1 MNLIPNAELFFLAG
15 GRAKTLVKKSTAE
28 LFEGRSVLL
37 VSING
42 AFTPTDE
49 KMVKDYEK
57 LYLHFKD
64 TTIIG
69 NPDDATHI
77 DDIYFLCMNDAYV
90 MDAWW
95 KKMKI
100 KNCKYFPDGNGA
112 LTYRIDNQGGIS
124 AGQGVIEMY
133 NKGMGKRTW
142 RFALLLEDNCQMTY
156 IEEETPAGYENGR
169 NNCDIVPYE
178 LTHPDQIIEHLK
190 KRNQV
195 ERINA
200 ANTAGLD
207 LSMPR

>member
-28 LFEGRSVLL
+28 LFEGRSVLV

-49 KMVKDYEK
+49 KMVKEYEK

-69 NPDDATHI
+69 NPNDATHI

-100 KNCKYFPDGNGA
+100 KNCKYLPDGNGA
-112 LTYRIDNQGGIS
+112 LTLRIDNQGGIA

-133 NKGMGKRTW
+133 NKGMGKRAW
-142 RFALLLEDNCQMTY
+142 RYVVLIENGCQMTFL
-156 IEEETPAGYENGR
+156 EEEIPDGEDSR
-169 NNCDIVPYE
+169 NNLDVDPYI
-178 LTHPDQIIEHLK
+178 LTQPEEVLAFLRARQQKAKIEASNK
-190 KRNQV
+190 
-195 ERINA
+195 
-200 ANTAGLD
+200 
-207 LSMPR
+207 LSENLTLPT

>member
-49 KMVKDYEK
+49 KMVIDYEK

-69 NPDDATHI
+69 NPNDATHI

-100 KNCKYFPDGNGA
+100 KNCKYLPDGNGA
-112 LTYRIDNQGGIS
+112 LTLRIDNQGGIA

-133 NKGMGKRTW
+133 NKGMGKRAW
-142 RFALLLEDNCQMTY
+142 RYVVLIENGCQMTFL
-156 IEEETPAGYENGR
+156 EEEIPDGEDSR
-169 NNCDIVPYE
+169 NNLDVDPYI
-178 LTHPDQIIEHLK
+178 LTQPEEVLTFLRARQQKAKIEASN
-190 KRNQV
+190 R
-195 ERINA
+195 
-200 ANTAGLD
+200 
-207 LSMPR
+207 LSENLTLPT

>member
-49 KMVKDYEK
+49 KMVKEYEK

-69 NPDDATHI
+69 NPNDATHI

-100 KNCKYFPDGNGA
+100 KNCKYLPDGNGA
-112 LTYRIDNQGGIS
+112 LTLRIDNQGGIA

-133 NKGMGKRTW
+133 NKGMGKRAW
-142 RFALLLEDNCQMTY
+142 RYVVLIENGCQMTFL
-156 IEEETPAGYENGR
+156 EEEIPDGEDSR
-169 NNCDIVPYE
+169 NNLDVDPYI
-178 LTHPDQIIEHLK
+178 LTQPEEVLTFLRARQQKAKIEASN
-190 KRNQV
+190 R
-195 ERINA
+195 
-200 ANTAGLD
+200 
-207 LSMPR
+207 LSENLTLPT

>member
-49 KMVKDYEK
+49 KMVKEYEK

-69 NPDDATHI
+69 NPNDATHI

-100 KNCKYFPDGNGA
+100 KNCKYLPDGNGA

-133 NKGMGKRTW
+133 NKGMAKRSW
-142 RFALLLEDNCQMTY
+142 RYVVLLENGCQMTFL
-156 IEEETPAGYENGR
+156 EEEIPDGSDTR
-169 NNCDIVPYE
+169 NNLDIDPYI
-178 LTHPDQIIEHLK
+178 LTQPEEVLAFLRARQQKAKIEASNKLS
-190 KRNQV
+190 
-195 ERINA
+195 E
-200 ANTAGLD
+200 D
-207 LSMPR
+207 LSLPT

>member
-69 NPDDATHI
+69 DPDDATHI
-77 DDIYFLCMNDAYV
+77 DDIYFLCTNDAYV

-100 KNCKYFPDGNGA
+100 KNCKYLPDGNGA
-112 LTYRIDNQGGIS
+112 LTYRIDNQGGIA

-133 NKGMGKRTW
+133 NKGMGKRAW
-142 RFALLLEDNCQMTY
+142 RYVVLVENGCQMTFL
-156 IEEETPAGYENGR
+156 EEEIPDGEDSR
-169 NNCDIVPYE
+169 NNLDVDPYI
-178 LTHPDQIIEHLK
+178 LTQPEEVLTFLRARQQKSKIEASN
-190 KRNQV
+190 R
-195 ERINA
+195 
-200 ANTAGLD
+200 
-207 LSMPR
+207 LSENLTLPT

>member
-100 KNCKYFPDGNGA
+100 KNCKYLRDGNGA
-112 LTYRIDNQGGIS
+112 LTYRIDNQGGIA

-133 NKGMGKRTW
+133 NKGMGKRAW
-142 RFALLLEDNCQMTY
+142 RYVVLIENGCQMTFL
-156 IEEETPAGYENGR
+156 EEEIPDGEDSR
-169 NNCDIVPYE
+169 NNLDVDPYI
-178 LTHPDQIIEHLK
+178 LTQPEEVLTFLRARQQKAKIEASN
-190 KRNQV
+190 R
-195 ERINA
+195 
-200 ANTAGLD
+200 
-207 LSMPR
+207 LSENLTLPT

>member
-69 NPDDATHI
+69 NPNDATHI

-100 KNCKYFPDGNGA
+100 KNCKVPSTDPCGKPKTIF
-112 LTYRIDNQGGIS
+112 TRSDNVPPTLIGGYLCNKR
-124 AGQGVIEMY
+124 MY
-133 NKGMGKRTW
+133 TQKAFILF
-142 RFALLLEDNCQMTY
+142 FAVSKY
-156 IEEETPAGYENGR
+156 IFIL
-169 NNCDIVPYE
+169 C
-178 LTHPDQIIEHLK
+178 
-190 KRNQV
+190 
-195 ERINA
+195 
-200 ANTAGLD
+200 
-207 LSMPR
+207 

>member
-49 KMVKDYEK
+49 KMVKEYEK

-69 NPDDATHI
+69 NPNDATHI

-100 KNCKYFPDGNGA
+100 KNCKYLPDGNGA
-112 LTYRIDNQGGIS
+112 LTYRIDNQGGIA

-133 NKGMGKRTW
+133 NKGMGKRAW
-142 RFALLLEDNCQMTY
+142 RYVVLIENGCQMTFL
-156 IEEETPAGYENGR
+156 EEEIPDGKDSR
-169 NNCDIVPYE
+169 NNLDVDPYI
-178 LTHPDQIIEHLK
+178 LTQPEEVLTFLRARQQKAKIEASN
-190 KRNQV
+190 R
-195 ERINA
+195 
-200 ANTAGLD
+200 
-207 LSMPR
+207 LSENLTLPT

>member
-49 KMVKDYEK
+49 KMVKEYEK
-57 LYLHFKD
+57 LYLNFKD

-69 NPDDATHI
+69 NPNDATHI

-100 KNCKYFPDGNGA
+100 KNCKYLPDGNGA
-112 LTYRIDNQGGIS
+112 LTLRIDNQGGIA

-133 NKGMGKRTW
+133 NKGMAKRSW
-142 RFALLLEDNCQMTY
+142 RYVLLVENGCQMTFL
-156 IEEETPAGYENGR
+156 EEEIPDGADSR
-169 NNCDIVPYE
+169 NNLDIDPYI
-178 LTHPDQIIEHLK
+178 LTQPEEVLAFLRARQQKAKIEASNKLS
-190 KRNQV
+190 
-195 ERINA
+195 E
-200 ANTAGLD
+200 D
-207 LSMPR
+207 LSLPA

>member
-49 KMVKDYEK
+49 KMVKEYEK

-69 NPDDATHI
+69 NPNDATHI

-100 KNCKYFPDGNGA
+100 KNCKYLPDGNGA
-112 LTYRIDNQGGIS
+112 LTLRIDNQGGIA

-133 NKGMGKRTW
+133 NKGMGKRAW
-142 RFALLLEDNCQMTY
+142 RYVVLVENGCQMTFL
-156 IEEETPAGYENGR
+156 EEEIPDGVDSR
-169 NNCDIVPYE
+169 NNLDVDPYI
-178 LTHPDQIIEHLK
+178 LTQPEDVLAFLRARQQKAKIEASNKLS
-190 KRNQV
+190 
-195 ERINA
+195 E
-200 ANTAGLD
+200 D
-207 LSMPR
+207 LSLPT